1 MEASQIM
8 EASSL
13 PWMQVGS
20 LLIREGIVTGEQ
32 LDAALSEK
40 DVTGK
45 RVGDILVD
53 HGWATTADLA
63 RALAE
68 QWNLEFV
75 DILSAE
81 IQPEAVKLLSEAVVR
96 RYRALPIRYLSKNM
110 VLIAISDPTDILG
123 LDNIKLALGVNLKF
137 CLADPHDLERSID
150 QIFAQ
155 RPTLRVID
163 DDSLELEED
172 ETEQRFELSLS
183 VDEASPAVSLLNQVI
198 VQAIQ
203 DRASDIHFEPED
215 RQMIVRVRVDG
226 VTRELASVP
235 KTMQQA
241 VVSRIKVMAK
251 LDIAERR
258 LPQDGHAA
266 VRFSGDP
273 VDLRVAVLP
282 TTHGEKVVVRILQRS
297 STHVTL
303 PELGMS
309 KHAFTHFVHAVDQ
322 PFGCVIACGP
332 TGAGKTTTLYA
343 ALDRLNSRERV
354 INTIEDPVEYEL
366 AGVTQI
372 QVNTK
377 SGLTFARGLR
387 TILRADPD
395 VLLVGEIRDTE
406 TAQIAVQ
413 AAMTGHLVLTT
424 VHAQTAAGAF
434 ARLQDMGL
442 APFMLANSVNC
453 VISQRLVRKL
463 CDSCRQPAEAS
474 ESERAELGLSPETK
488 ATLYHPVGCRECGDS
503 GYHGRTAIYEVLPVT
518 SEVRA
523 LIGRSTEEI
532 ESEAVRAGM
541 ITLQQDGFR
550 LALTGATS
558 LEEIRRVVGSGA

>member
-1 MEASQIM
+1 MEASR
-8 EASSL
+8 L
-13 PWMQVGS
+13 PWTQLGS
-20 LLIREGIVTGEQ
+20 LLIRDGVVTNEQ
-32 LDAALSEK
+32 LEAALGEK
-40 DVTGK
+40 DATGK

-53 HGWATTADLA
+53 HQWATTADLA

-75 DILSAE
+75 DILNVE
-81 IQPEAVKLLSEAVVR
+81 IQPEAVKLLSEPIVR
-96 RYRALPIRYLSKNM
+96 RFRSLPIRYLSKNL
-110 VLIAISDPTDILG
+110 VLVAISDPTDILG

-150 QIFAQ
+150 QIFNQ
-155 RPTLRVID
+155 RPSLRVIED
-163 DDSLELEED
+163 NSLELDEEED
-172 ETEQRFELSLS
+172 EERVELSL
-183 VDEASPAVSLLNQVI
+183 VVEEGTSPAVSLVNRVI
-198 VQAIQ
+198 AQAVQ

-215 RQMIVRVRVDG
+215 RQMMVRVRIDG
-226 VTRELASVP
+226 VTRELVTVP

-241 VVSRIKVMAK
+241 VLSRLKVMAN

-258 LPQDGHAA
+258 LPQDGRAA
-266 VRFSGDP
+266 VRLGEDP

-297 STHVTL
+297 SAGVSL
-303 PELGMS
+303 SDLGMS
-309 KHAFTHFVHAVDQ
+309 DQAYETFVRAVDE
-322 PFGCVIACGP
+322 PFGCIIACGP

-343 ALDRLNSRERV
+343 ALERLNSTERV
-354 INTIEDPVEYEL
+354 ITTIEDPPEYEL
-366 AGVTQI
+366 GGISQI

-395 VLLVGEIRDTE
+395 VLLVGEIRDSE

-442 APFMLANSVNC
+442 EPFVLANAINC
-453 VISQRLVRKL
+453 VVSQRLLRVL
-463 CDSCRQPAEAS
+463 CESCRQPTEAN
-474 ESERAELGLSPETK
+474 EDERAVLGLSPGTE
-488 ATLYHPVGCRECGDS
+488 ATLYHPRGCRACNET

-518 SEVRA
+518 SDVRK

-532 ESEAVRAGM
+532 QSEAVRDGM
-541 ITLQQDGFR
+541 VTLKQDGFR
-550 LALTGATS
+550 LALAGTTS
-558 LEEIRRVVGSGA
+558 LEEVRRVVGSGV